1 MKKNEMIASLQ
12 KQYEKYTADIENM
25 KLAIQNRQD
34 LILKIEGALEA
45 LEALEVDDPA
55 PAGLS
60 VADHTEAAIALGVLK

>member
-1 MKKNEMIASLQ
+1 MKRDEMIASLQ

-45 LEALEVDDPA
+45 LEALEVDEPQLKPA
-55 PAGLS
+55 VP
-60 VADHTEAAIALGVLK
+60 DHTEAAIALGVLK